1 MSIRANRSIP
11 FCHLGHCFADNVA
24 SSRLSW
30 CRPVLSDRDR
40 DPTQDDTAF
49 NGGGGGAGAIA
60 IRNGRYAIDVSSNG
74 VSSSLD
80 GGDFVPND
88 TYSSALQNFTV
99 ITGINGSGKSTYL
112 KQIALIVILAHCGS
126 YVPADE
132 ALLPIRNQIC
142 TRIGTADDQEH
153 NISTFLL
160 EMKETAFICNS
171 TTDKSLFLLDELG
184 RATSNEDGVAVA
196 WAVSEYLLTKRAMTF
211 FVTHYPQIAKLSEV
225 YPNVQNQHLG
235 AHITSSSSNNGDRS
249 RINYTHKIM
258 PGPCKAAGDYG
269 VEMAVT
275 CGWPDDAVNN
285 ARRIREEVKRK
296 MPGEDVCY
304 SEHSQQNENFAENRR
319 NAHNIL
325 CDIAKHLAAMKEG
338 EGRLSKEAK
347 KNYLQELRD
356 RLVPTNGDSQLVRTI
371 RNLLLNTNDEAP
383 SIPLTNHRSLI
394 NASGATANES
404 GGENETGKED
414 EGDEAMPD
422 QTKEVAEDS
431 KTLDKNEINKSVA
444 PESNP
449 PGPHMSKPQKKKDET
464 TNQRQQQ
471 QEPRSDNL
479 AGKMDTENIPQ
490 VKNDEGMY
498 RKKDVEVKG
507 SLKEPPEKKIRK
519 AHEGSSSSD
528 DDSSDS
534 SDDSSDDDDSSTSSS
549 DSDSSSDSSSS

>member
-1 MSIRANRSIP
+1 MYIRIDRP
-11 FCHLGHCFADNVA
+11 FPFRHLGHCFADNVA

-40 DPTQDDTAF
+40 DPTQHSDTAF
-49 NGGGGGAGAIA
+49 NGGGGAGAIA

-132 ALLPIRNQIC
+132 ALLPIRDQIC

-235 AHITSSSSNNGDRS
+235 AHITSSSSSNNGDRS
-249 RINYTHKIM
+249 RISYTHKIM
-258 PGPCKAAGDYG
+258 PGPCKAQGDYG

-275 CGWPDDAVNN
+275 CGWPDDAVKN

-325 CDIAKHLAAMKEG
+325 CDISKHLAAMKEG

-356 RLVPTNGDSQLVRTI
+356 RLVPTNGDGQLVRTI

-383 SIPLTNHRSLI
+383 SIPLTNHRSLA
-394 NASGATANES
+394 NVREATANEF
-404 GGENETGKED
+404 GGGNETEKEYD
-414 EGDEAMPD
+414 GDEVMPD
-422 QTKEVAEDS
+422 QTKKIAENNN
-431 KTLDKNEINKSVA
+431 TLDEINV
-444 PESNP
+444 PESDP
-449 PGPHMSKPQKKKDET
+449 PLPASKPQKK
-464 TNQRQQQ
+464 
-471 QEPRSDNL
+471 SS
-479 AGKMDTENIPQ
+479 ENIPQ
-490 VKNDEGMY
+490 VKNDVGMF
-498 RKKDVEVKG
+498 KTKDVEKKG
-507 SLKEPPEKKIRK
+507 SLKEPSEKKMR
-519 AHEGSSSSD
+519 EESSSSD

-534 SDDSSDDDDSSTSSS
+534 SEDSSDDDDSSTSSS
-549 DSDSSSDSSSS
+549 DSDSSSDSSSHE